1 MGHTCQANQAKKFH
15 SAYLNSFVTSNCAPD
30 LLINKLFPNAKEVT
44 ETWAMF
50 EATRHLD
57 PGYEWNNPNV
67 VCYVV
72 GDGVVPRT
80 AAMFAF
86 RTKWTCCSVD
96 PALRPRKYDIQRLL
110 LHRSKIEDVELGP
123 VSHCK
128 TLIVLPHSHAKIKDC
143 LNRIVSPNGRAVISM
158 DCCVN
163 QVIPGHA
170 PDVEYE
176 DDNVWSKKN
185 IIRVWRNV

>member
-1 MGHTCQANQAKKFH
+1 MGHSCQANQAKKFH
-15 SAYLNSFVTSNCAPD
+15 SAYINSFVTSLCAPD
-30 LLINKLFPNAKEVT
+30 LLLNKLFPNGKEVT

-50 EATRHLD
+50 EATRHLG

-67 VCYVV
+67 LVYVI

-86 RTKWTCCSVD
+86 RTKWIAKSVD
-96 PALRPRKYDIQRLL
+96 PAMRPVSYEIQRLNI
-110 LHRSKIEDVELGP
+110 HRIKVEDFESTADWGDRP
-123 VSHCK
+123 I
-128 TLIVLPHSHAKIKDC
+128 LIVLPHSHAKIKHC
-143 LNRIVSPNGRAVISM
+143 LEKIESTNRAVISM

-163 QVIPGHA
+163 QIIPGKA